1 MRKEPRVWTASIIG
15 ALAMTAVM
23 SGHCQAPTPSRIV
36 LPTPHSLEITGI
48 ARLDGLGLV
57 ASAAKDGRVK
67 IWDEQS
73 GLLVS
78 EIESKGFAPIA
89 GLASDPS
96 GRGRIAVST
105 LNTGEH
111 PAAISGAES
120 TIRILELATG
130 RTVMQ
135 FQGQAGHLRFSPTG
149 QWLTSSAHSLLSV
162 WNAHTGRHHVTLQV
176 GTDTAW
182 ADFAG
187 PDTIVY
193 RLKDRLVLLDL
204 NSGTTRT
211 VATGRGSVF
220 ATSTDGALVADIND
234 QELRIWKV
242 ADGTSVAK
250 RPLMSRPD
258 FIYFAQDGSVI
269 AGGSNGLIWEGQE
282 RNLIY
287 RFKAG
292 DWAMEGLTIGN
303 SRLTMI
309 ADGGDA
315 ILVGQRSGRIQRL
328 VLNEKWRR
336 FNSLGVDADDISAVA
351 FSPDG
356 RYLAGGYSAGGAV
369 VWEPTSNWYRVLD
382 PLNKVRTPP
391 EPAFS
396 DVGTQE
402 HYSSMFVSG
411 EGITNAKEIGRERV
425 IGLAFLN
432 PEVLLIAH
440 QTGDA
445 EVVNITDG
453 KVLAKFTTQQPL
465 SVIAGNPARVAILGR
480 QSVTFI
486 ESAGFATKVVPL
498 TNAGTR
504 HAAFSPSG
512 DRLVVHGYEAAVEL
526 DAVRGTEI
534 RRGKAKPGVPIFKA
548 DGSLARLAW
557 RVAPDAADPEGAED
571 GPKAFSWS
579 ALDSIGVLAKDTG
592 QVRIW
597 SRNGELFS
605 PRDFAIGGSIND
617 AVISPDGR
625 TLAIGSGHGRIALY
639 RAKDGV
645 LLADLASH
653 DRRGWLARDA
663 FNGFDGS
670 YTAWDN
676 LRATQPANPLVP
688 IEPANFFAAAYRPQL
703 VADVMKEQA
712 PETLAV
718 SAKSL
723 QRKPPILRITEPTA
737 NYFREAA
744 PHSSS
749 TMELKNEKRLD
760 DKGSPVRFEF
770 IAPNQANT
778 QVRGLQVFEGS
789 SVSFK
794 AEVRNAG
801 DGIGECRIF
810 RNRRLLQTTTPK
822 ARDGVAEITA
832 TLPLR
837 EGDNVLSAYCFS
849 TSGLRSQEVEV
860 RIFGSDKLKTDR
872 HAYLLVVGINEYSG
886 KDSKLRYAVPDANLA
901 KQKLESSLAA
911 TGQYAAIHPALL
923 LDGDATAANI
933 VKGMRILA
941 GSEPPVAQG
950 PLAALK
956 KSAPS
961 DTVFV
966 YFAGHGGGFAKD
978 YRLIAADGTVG
989 KEVTQGTVSATQIR
1003 NALEPLQ
1010 ADRTVIIIDACESG
1024 QALDQVDARAGPLAG
1039 RSLAQLAYDKAIF
1052 VISAS
1057 QSREAAIELQR
1068 LGHGVFSW
1076 VLFDRG
1082 FEAVADENR
1091 DGFTT
1096 IREWLA
1102 FAESETPKEVDKS
1115 LAELDKTRQRP
1126 RTTRAAKARSTFA
1139 DEALNRAQTPR
1150 VFIPDPEMA
1159 REFVIVQTG
1168 KKTP

>member
-1 MRKEPRVWTASIIG
+1 MRQGLRAWTASIIG
-15 ALAMTAVM
+15 ALAVSVAT
-23 SGHCQAPTPSRIV
+23 SGQCQAPVPARIV
-36 LPTPHSLEITGI
+36 LPTPHSLTITGI
-48 ARLDGLGLV
+48 ARLIGLGLV
-57 ASAAKDGRVK
+57 ASAGMDGRVK
-67 IWDEQS
+67 IWEEQS

-96 GRGRIAVST
+96 GSGRIAVST
-105 LNTGEH
+105 LNASEH
-111 PAAISGAES
+111 PAAISGGQS
-120 TIRILELATG
+120 TIRLVELSTG
-130 RTVMQ
+130 KTVAQ
-135 FQGQAGHLRFSPTG
+135 FPGQAGHLRFSPTG

-162 WNAHTGRHHVTLQV
+162 WNARTGRHHVTLQV
-176 GTDTAW
+176 DAAW

-187 PDTIVY
+187 PDTVVF
-193 RLKDRLVLLDL
+193 RRKDRVVILDL

-211 VATGRGSVF
+211 IATGRGSVF
-220 ATSTDGALVADIND
+220 AVSKDGTLVADIGD

-242 ADGTSVAK
+242 ADGTSIAK
-250 RPLMSRPD
+250 RPLMSRPE
-258 FIYFAQDGSVI
+258 FIYFSQDGSVVA
-269 AGGSNGLIWEGQE
+269 AGNNGLVWEGQA

-292 DWAMEGLTIGN
+292 DWTMEGLTVGN
-303 SRLTMI
+303 SPMTMV
-309 ADGGDA
+309 ADGGDS
-315 ILVGQRSGRIQRL
+315 ILVGQRNGRIQRL

-351 FSPDG
+351 YSPDG
-356 RYLAGGYSAGGAV
+356 RYLAGGFSAGGAV

-391 EPAFS
+391 QPGFTDIEK
-396 DVGTQE
+396 QE
-402 HYSSMFVSG
+402 HYSSTYVAG
-411 EGITNAKEIGRERV
+411 EGVTNAKEIGRERV
-425 IGLAFLN
+425 IGLAFLG

-440 QTGDA
+440 QNGAA
-445 EVVNITDG
+445 EVVNVTDG
-453 KVLAKFTTQQPL
+453 KVLTKITTQEPL
-465 SVIAGNPARVAILGR
+465 SVIGGNATRVAILGR
-480 QSVTFI
+480 RGVTFI

-498 TNAGTR
+498 ANAGTR
-504 HAAFSPSG
+504 HAAFNPSG
-512 DRLVVHGYEAAVEL
+512 DRLVVHGYEATVEL
-526 DAVRGTEI
+526 DAVRGTELS
-534 RRGKAKPGVPIFKA
+534 RSKAMPGVPIFME
-548 DGSLARLAW
+548 DGSLTRLAW

-571 GPKAFSWS
+571 SPKAFSWS

-597 SRNGELFS
+597 SKNGRRFAA
-605 PRDFAIGGSIND
+605 RDFTIGGSIND
-617 AVISPDGR
+617 AALSPDGG

-639 RAKDGV
+639 RAKDGAF
-645 LLADLASH
+645 LADLASH

-670 YTAWDN
+670 HTAWDK
-676 LRATQPANPLVP
+676 LRATQPANALIA

-703 VADVMKEQA
+703 VADVMKELA
-712 PETLAV
+712 PESLAL
-718 SAKSL
+718 SGKSL
-723 QRKPPILRITEPTA
+723 QRKPPILRITEPAA

-744 PHSSS
+744 PHSAS
-749 TMELKNEKRLD
+749 TLALNNERRLD
-760 DKGSPVRFEF
+760 DKGKAVTFEF

-778 QVRGLQVFEGS
+778 QVRGTQAFEEA
-789 SVSFK
+789 SVLFR
-794 AEVRNAG
+794 AEVRSAG

-822 ARDGVAEITA
+822 ASRDGIAEIRT

-837 EGDNVLSAYCFS
+837 EGDNALSAYCFS
-849 TSGLRSQEVEV
+849 GSGLRSQEVEV
-860 RIFGSDKLKTDR
+860 RIFGADKLKTER
-872 HAYLLVVGINEYSG
+872 YAYLLVVGINEYSL
-886 KDSKLRYAVPDANLA
+886 KDTKLRYAVPDAKLA
-901 KQKLESSLAA
+901 REKLESSLGA
-911 TGQYAAIHPALL
+911 TGQYAAIRPALL
-923 LDGDATAANI
+923 LDGNATAANI
-933 VKGMRILA
+933 LKGLGILA
-941 GSEPPVAQG
+941 GSEAAVTQG

-978 YRLIAADGTVG
+978 YRLIASDGTVG

-1003 NALEPLQ
+1003 DTLEPLQ
-1010 ADRTVIIIDACESG
+1010 ADRAVIIIDACESG

-1082 FEAVADENR
+1082 FEAAADENR

-1102 FAESETPKEVDKS
+1102 FAQSETPKEVDKG
-1115 LAELDKTRQRP
+1115 LAELDKTLQRTKTRKP
-1126 RTTRAAKARSTFA
+1126 ATTRSTFA

-1150 VFIPDPEMA
+1150 VFIPDPELA
-1159 REFVIVQTG
+1159 REFVIARPE
-1168 KKTP
+1168 KKTQ

>member
-1 MRKEPRVWTASIIG
+1 MRQGLHAWTMSVIG
-15 ALAMTAVM
+15 AIAVSVAT
-23 SGHCQAPTPSRIV
+23 SGHCQAPAPAQIV
-36 LPTPHSLEITGI
+36 SPTPHSLPITGI
-48 ARLDGLGLV
+48 ATLNGLGLV
-57 ASAAKDGRVK
+57 VSAGMDGRVK
-67 IWDEQS
+67 IWEEQS

-96 GRGRIAVST
+96 GSGRIALST
-105 LNTGEH
+105 LNVSER
-111 PAAISGAES
+111 PAAISGGES
-120 TIRILELATG
+120 TIRVVELATG
-130 RTVMQ
+130 KTVTQ
-135 FQGQAGHLRFSPTG
+135 FLGQAGHLRFSPTG

-162 WNAHTGRHHVTLQV
+162 WNARTGRHHVTLQV
-176 GTDTAW
+176 DAPW

-193 RLKDRLVLLDL
+193 RRKDRVVLLDL
-204 NSGTTRT
+204 NNGTTRAI
-211 VATGRGSVF
+211 ATGRGSVF
-220 ATSTDGALVADIND
+220 AASRDGALVADIGD

-242 ADGTSVAK
+242 ADGTSIAK

-258 FIYFAQDGSVI
+258 FIYFGLDGSVV
-269 AGGSNGLIWEGQE
+269 AGGNNGLIWEGMA

-292 DWAMEGLTIGN
+292 DWTMEGLTVGN
-303 SRLTMI
+303 SLMTMM
-309 ADGGDA
+309 AEGGDS
-315 ILVGQRSGRIQRL
+315 ILVGQRNGRIQRL

-351 FSPDG
+351 FSSDG
-356 RYLAGGYSAGGAV
+356 RYLAGGFSAGGAV

-391 EPAFS
+391 EPVFT
-396 DVGTQE
+396 DIEKQE
-402 HYSSMFVSG
+402 HYSSTYVAG
-411 EGITNAKEIGRERV
+411 EGVTNAKEIGRERV
-425 IGLAFLN
+425 IGLAFLG

-440 QTGDA
+440 QNGAA
-445 EVVNITDG
+445 EVVNVTDG
-453 KVLAKFTTQQPL
+453 KVLTKITTQEPL
-465 SVIAGNPARVAILGR
+465 SVIAGNPIRVAILGR
-480 QSVTFI
+480 RGVTFI

-498 TNAGTR
+498 ANAGTR

-512 DRLVVHGYEAAVEL
+512 DRLVIHGYEATVEL
-526 DAVRGTEI
+526 DAVRGTELS
-534 RRGKAKPGVPIFKA
+534 RSKAKPGVPIFSE
-548 DGSLARLAW
+548 DGSLSRLAW
-557 RVAPDAADPEGAED
+557 RVAPDVADPEGAED
-571 GPKAFSWS
+571 SPEAFSWS
-579 ALDSIGVLAKDTG
+579 APRSIGILAKDTG
-592 QVRIW
+592 EVRIW
-597 SRNGELFS
+597 SKNGQRFA
-605 PRDFAIGGSIND
+605 PRDFTIGGSIND
-617 AVISPDGR
+617 AALSPDGG

-639 RAKDGV
+639 RAKDGAF
-645 LLADLASH
+645 LADLVSH

-670 YTAWDN
+670 YTAWDK
-676 LRATQPANPLVP
+676 LRATQSANALIA

-703 VADVMKEQA
+703 VADAMKELA

-723 QRKPPILRITEPTA
+723 QHKPPMLRITEPTA

-744 PHSSS
+744 PHSAS
-749 TMELKNEKRLD
+749 TLALNNERRLD
-760 DKGSPVRFEF
+760 DKGKAVTFEF
-770 IAPNQANT
+770 IAPNQTNT
-778 QVRGLQVFEGS
+778 QVRGTQVFEAA
-789 SVSFK
+789 SVLFK
-794 AEVRNAG
+794 AEVRSAG

-810 RNRRLLQTTTPK
+810 RNRRLLHTTTPR
-822 ARDGVAEITA
+822 ASRNGIAEISA

-837 EGDNVLSAYCFS
+837 EGDNALSAYCFS
-849 TSGLRSQEVEV
+849 ASGLRSQEVEV
-860 RIFGSDKLKTDR
+860 RIFGADKLKTER
-872 HAYLLVVGINEYSG
+872 YAYLLVVGINKYSP
-886 KDSKLRYAVPDANLA
+886 KDTKLLYAVPDAKLA
-901 KQKLESSLAA
+901 REKLESSLAA
-911 TGQYAAIHPALL
+911 TGQYAAIRPAIL

-933 VKGMRILA
+933 LKGLRILA
-941 GSEPPVAQG
+941 GTEASVAQG

-989 KEVTQGTVSATQIR
+989 KEATQGTVSATQIR
-1003 NALEPLQ
+1003 DTLAPLQ
-1010 ADRTVIIIDACESG
+1010 ADRAVIIVDACESG

-1039 RSLAQLAYDKAIF
+1039 RSLAQLAYDKVIF

-1082 FEAVADENR
+1082 FEAAADENR

-1102 FAESETPKEVDKS
+1102 FAQSETPKEVDKG
-1115 LAELDKTRQRP
+1115 LAELDKARQRP
-1126 RTTRAAKARSTFA
+1126 KTRRSAKARSTFA

-1150 VFIPDPEMA
+1150 VFIPDPELA
-1159 REFVIVQTG
+1159 REFVILRPE